1 MGTLQ
6 KSLGNIFWESISLMA
21 ISNELSSDIAAAIL
35 ANQNSPQELRRLK
48 DVVLEVHSTLQQM
61 SAEARARRND
71 ERIVQPA
78 ARLSRGSTTKN

>member
-61 SAEARARRND
+61 SAEARARRHD

-78 ARLSRGSTTKN
+78 ARLSSGSTTKN